1 MVIII
6 VIVIATIII
15 VIAIISERR
24 NEEFD
29 EKKEANWNII
39 NRERKNGSCFFLSP
53 SRVSRNCSGNRK
65 GIYDASLLPFIIV
78 HKSI

>member
-53 SRVSRNCSGNRK
+53 SRVSRNCSGNR
-65 GIYDASLLPFIIV
+65 IYDASLLPFIIV

>member
-6 VIVIATIII
+6 VIVIAIIVI
-15 VIAIISERR
+15 VIAIISGRK

-39 NRERKNGSCFFLSP
+39 NRGRKNGSCFLLSP
-53 SRVSRNCSGNRK
+53 CRVSRNCSGIRK
-65 GIYDASLLPFIIV
+65 GIYDTSLLPFIIV
-78 HKSI
+78 YKSI